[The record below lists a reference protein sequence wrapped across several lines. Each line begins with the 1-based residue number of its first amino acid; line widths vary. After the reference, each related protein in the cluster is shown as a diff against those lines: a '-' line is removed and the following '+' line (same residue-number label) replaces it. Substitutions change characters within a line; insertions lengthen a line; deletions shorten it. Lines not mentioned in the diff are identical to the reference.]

1 MQMARIDKIDT
12 ELNIPVPDPITLTQN
27 GVCIQKKKKQNSFF
41 FVIKCPVQN
50 EKHSKIWCSK

>member
-27 GVCIQKKKKQNSFF
+27 GVGIQKKIKQKLYFC
-41 FVIKCPVQN
+41 FVIMPSP
-50 EKHSKIWCSK
+50 E

>member
-27 GVCIQKKKKQNSFF
+27 GVGVLKRKKLS
-41 FVIKCPVQN
+41 VL
-50 EKHSKIWCSK
+50 